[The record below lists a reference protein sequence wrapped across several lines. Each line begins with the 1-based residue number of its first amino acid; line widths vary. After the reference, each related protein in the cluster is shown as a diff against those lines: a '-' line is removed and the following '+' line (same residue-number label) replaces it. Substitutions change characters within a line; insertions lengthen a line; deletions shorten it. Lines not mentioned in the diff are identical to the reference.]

1 MITPDHPAAIAQ
13 LGQVETGGKDP
24 DDNIAGKSPAR
35 TPSRVRRQPSPNH
48 GPRNPPQTPVEMSQG
63 KAVVSGDS
71 SYIACLQDNHGT
83 RPDWGSRSLG
93 CLGEARSMSKSLNYI
108 KVDLRFEKTAGKEA
122 MSMTAVC
129 DSQCMVAPSQ
139 PKGSRSVLESGA

>member
-63 KAVVSGDS
+63 KAAILPVCRTTMGLGQTGGADLWVVWEK
-71 SYIACLQDNHGT
+71 
-83 RPDWGSRSLG
+83 PD
-93 CLGEARSMSKSLNYI
+93 
-108 KVDLRFEKTAGKEA
+108 
-122 MSMTAVC
+122 
-129 DSQCMVAPSQ
+129 Q
-139 PKGSRSVLESGA
+139 